1 MARIFT
7 VERSQ
12 TMQKLMK
19 IGKVVCG
26 ARQNLLKKQNK
37 LKHVQNVQQ
46 KDVQ

>member
-1 MARIFT
+1 
-7 VERSQ
+7 
-12 TMQKLMK
+12 LMK
-19 IGKVVCG
+19 IGKDVCR